1 MMFPLARYA
10 LNHLKIQSIRQVVAR
25 QGHTKPSSDFH
36 DKYGNML
43 LASGFTFCFVGF
55 VFYITQMG
63 VEWNLSPVGRV
74 TPKKWKNE

>member
-43 LASGFTFCFVGF
+43 LVSGFTFCFVGF

-74 TPKKWKNE
+74 TPKEWKNK

>member
-10 LNHLKIQSIRQVVAR
+10 LNHLKIQSVWQVVAR

-43 LASGFTFCFVGF
+43 LISGSIFCFVGYL
-55 VFYITQMG
+55 FYMTQMS
-63 VEWNLSPVGRV
+63 VEWNLSPVVRV
-74 TPKKWKNE
+74 TPKEWKNK